1 MKRLVFGLVLFSIGF
16 LSATLLIVS
25 LVLSPEA
32 PWLVNGVQGIYSG
45 ISFMKMQLPIGV
57 CVLMTFCGLIIAV
70 KEAFSKE

>member
-1 MKRLVFGLVLFSIGF
+1 MKRFVFGLVLFSIGF

-45 ISFMKMQLPIGV
+45 ISFMKMQVPIGV
-57 CVLMTFCGLIIAV
+57 CVLITFCGLIIAV

>member
-16 LSATLLIVS
+16 LSTTLLIVS

-45 ISFMKMQLPIGV
+45 ISFMKMQVPIGV
-57 CVLMTFCGLIIAV
+57 CVLITFCGLIIAV
-70 KEAFSKE
+70 KEAFSEE